1 MNRAKLFLGGL
12 VLALAALGNSEAHAQ
27 FGVNPWFNGYGGGF
41 GFGGGFGG
49 GTAEGNELM
58 GMSTVIRSA
67 GEYNMMTSQ
76 AGVNVEEA
84 RSKYLDNRAKWTE
97 QYFQMRETR
106 SAIDA
111 QRKEAARQSREAQY
125 AASKAAPPRPEW
137 PVGLDPV
144 TGHIS
149 WPDSLMADEFA
160 MPRKELD
167 QLFEL
172 RAKTSQA
179 SGTTTKIRSA
189 TQELSRTL
197 RSQVQKI
204 PANEYMS
211 ARKFIDELDRTVRAR
226 AT

>member
-1 MNRAKLFLGGL
+1 MDRAKMFLGGVL
-12 VLALAALGNSEAHAQ
+12 VAFGALGNSEALAQ
-27 FGVNPWFNGYGGGF
+27 FGVNPWYHPYGYGYGA
-41 GFGGGFGG
+41 GFGG
-49 GTAEGNELM
+49 GTAEGNALA

-67 GEYNMMTSQ
+67 GEYNLMSSA
-76 AGVNVEEA
+76 AGVNFEEA
-84 RSKYLDNRAKWTE
+84 RGKYLDNRAKWTQ

-125 AASKAAPPRPEW
+125 AAAKATPPRPEW

-149 WPDSLMADEFA
+149 WPEPLMADEFA
-160 MPRKELD
+160 GPRKQLD

-179 SGTTTKIRSA
+179 SATTLKIRAA
-189 TQELSRTL
+189 TEELSKTL

-204 PANEYMS
+204 PANEYMA
-211 ARKFIDELDRTVRAR
+211 ARKFIDELDRTVRER
-226 AT
+226 AM